1 MQQIAPM
8 TLSDLEGRSSWGPF
22 SPAVLRIR
30 MLVPLDLELPNL
42 ACGKGFLGVSQ
53 TRIGRRWIPAYPNRG
68 TYYMCAHKI
77 SAKSGDERECV
88 SVPKIICSYSNST
101 I

>member
-53 TRIGRRWIPAYPNRG
+53 TRIGRRWIPA
-68 TYYMCAHKI
+68 
-77 SAKSGDERECV
+77 S
-88 SVPKIICSYSNST
+88 PKLWDLLYVRPQDLRQVR
-101 I
+101 